1 LENSKPIIE
10 VFPGWMS
17 DISQIRN
24 YDELPELCK
33 AYVDALERMLNVPIS
48 LVSNGPK
55 REQILTRSPKI

>member
-1 LENSKPIIE
+1 
-10 VFPGWMS
+10 MS

-55 REQILTRSPKI
+55 REQILTRTPKL